1 MRRLLLAYQI
11 VVASSDTFTGAGLMI
26 APAFTLSLM
35 GANIVPAIA
44 VWIGYVGSFVFSV
57 GLLCACG
64 VLILLRQGKRAHM
77 EMLWL
82 ATAIVRISVA
92 VYVTL
97 QVLSAQLALP
107 WLQVA
112 VFDAVCA
119 AVQLI
124 GLRRR
129 WLNHALC

>member
-11 VVASSDTFTGAGLMI
+11 IVASADTFTGAGLML
-26 APAFTLSLM
+26 APAFTLRLM
-35 GANIVPAIA
+35 GVNLAPTEDI
-44 VWIGYVGSFVFSV
+44 WIGYIGSFVFGV
-57 GLLCACG
+57 GLLCTCG
-64 VLILLRQGKRAHM
+64 ALILLRQGKRAHM

-82 ATAIVRISVA
+82 ATAILRISVA
-92 VYVTL
+92 LYVTL
-97 QVLSAQLALP
+97 QLLSAQLTLP

-112 VFDAVCA
+112 VFDATCA

-129 WLNHALC
+129 WLNHALG